1 MKTKMCVC
9 VRTTLLILFI
19 HLITIHWFNI
29 RRIVLPLLFDR
40 LHKMFITR
48 KLVFFLWPLKKIVV
62 SQNRIIKTWSSL
74 VSLQRRI
81 LTLFNV
87 KFESRQ
93 LYQLCFDVLH
103 AMNYL
108 NQQRL
113 TSHIIHNVWECDKKL
128 FMSTPLI
135 YQPRTLPFYGWSCLR
150 IKILLFNMCR
160 VGKEMANF
168 CAFAIISSDLS

>member
-29 RRIVLPLLFDR
+29 RRIVLPLWFDR

-93 LYQLCFDVLH
+93 LHQLCFDVLQWIIWI
-103 AMNYL
+103 NNDWL
-108 NQQRL
+108 
-113 TSHIIHNVWECDKKL
+113 HILSIMFENAIQF

-135 YQPRTLPFYGWSCLR
+135 YQPRTLPLYWWSCLR
-150 IKILLFNMCR
+150 IKIP
-160 VGKEMANF
+160 
-168 CAFAIISSDLS
+168 IIEHV